1 MNKTVKPL
9 AKRTRDTI
17 MACYLKYGIEQA
29 DKQIRTIIQQAEHSK
44 VPVAAR
50 SEIKGELAEVALEV
64 YLLEIQKYLKNS
76 ILSKGLCIRDT
87 LSGRTTEMDV
97 TLFTPCKIYMF
108 ECKSYAGKKILT
120 KECTLKGANTT
131 DVFSQS
137 QHHMEVLNQ
146 YLSTFRI
153 NRSIKGGAPYKLV
166 LFELSTT
173 DCKDC
178 RDERWKRL
186 VPLVTLDT
194 LWDFLCDEF
203 TTSQKINWDF
213 ARMLPIINQLDKES
227 PALFREHMNRMRGK
241 HDIS

>member
-1 MNKTVKPL
+1 MTKPVKPL
-9 AKRTRDTI
+9 ATRTRDTI
-17 MACYLKYGIEQA
+17 MACYAQYGIDTA
-29 DKQIRTIIQQAEHSK
+29 DKQIRRIIYQAEHSNIPIQAK
-44 VPVAAR
+44 

-76 ILSKGLCIRDT
+76 VLSKGLCIRDV

-120 KECTLKGANTT
+120 KECTLAGTHTT

-146 YLSTFRI
+146 YLSTFRV
-153 NRSIKGGAPYKLV
+153 NRSVKGCSPYKLV

-173 DCKDC
+173 DCEDRREDK
-178 RDERWKRL
+178 WKRI
-186 VPLVTLDT
+186 VPLITLDT
-194 LWDFLCDEF
+194 LWEFLCEEF
-203 TTSQKINWDF
+203 TSTQKINWDF
-213 ARMLPIINQLDKES
+213 ARMLPVISQLDKES
-227 PALFREHMNRMRGK
+227 PELFKEHMKRMRGTK
-241 HDIS
+241 

>member
-1 MNKTVKPL
+1 MKTPVKPL

-17 MACYLKYGIEQA
+17 MACYSQFGIEQA
-29 DKQIRTIIQQAEHSK
+29 DKQIRKIIQQAEHDKISFDAK
-44 VPVAAR
+44 

-64 YLLEIQKYLKNS
+64 YLLEIQKYLRNS
-76 ILSKGLCIRDT
+76 MLSKGLCVRDT

-97 TLFTPCKIYMF
+97 TFFTPCKIYMF

-120 KECTLKGANTT
+120 KECTLQGAHTT

-153 NRSIKGGAPYKLV
+153 NRNVKGCAPYKLV

-173 DCKDC
+173 DCEDH
-178 RDERWKRL
+178 REDRWKRI
-186 VPLVTLDT
+186 VPLITLDT
-194 LWDFLCDEF
+194 LWEFLCEEF
-203 TTSQKINWDF
+203 TAPQKINWDF
-213 ARMLPIINQLDKES
+213 ARMLPIVSQLDRES
-227 PALFREHMNRMRGK
+227 PELFREHMKRMRGAK
-241 HDIS
+241 